1 MSRSTRRLYACLL
14 LCLLATTAVA
24 GERGSFGFAPA
35 VTTSGFILN
44 PTVDR
49 IVIAGI
55 VPGSPAARAGLVAGD
70 EVLTI
75 EGTQVAGAK
84 ALALRSLAQRD
95 VGQTLHATLR
105 HHGGA
110 VYSVSM
116 VAVPRPKQVAPV
128 R

>member
-1 MSRSTRRLYACLL
+1 M
-14 LCLLATTAVA
+14 
-24 GERGSFGFAPA
+24 
-35 VTTSGFILN
+35 
-44 PTVDR
+44 DR
-49 IVIAGI
+49 IVIAEI

-75 EGTQVAGAK
+75 EGTQVVGAK

-116 VAVPRPKQVAPV
+116 VAGPRPK
-128 R
+128 